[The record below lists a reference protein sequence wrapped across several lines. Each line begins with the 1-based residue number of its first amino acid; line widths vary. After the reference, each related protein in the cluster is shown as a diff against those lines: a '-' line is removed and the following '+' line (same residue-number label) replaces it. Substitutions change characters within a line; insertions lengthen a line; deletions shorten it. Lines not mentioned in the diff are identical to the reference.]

1 VLRPLIPF
9 IDGILEMGRKALQR
23 HTAHPVAADSRGD
36 TGAAGGGIDDSPVRT
51 RAQARTR
58 LVKPDDLRA
67 AVIRIGPGGSGRLV
81 RGLGGVKWRGG
92 TVAGILDAQHGER
105 RCLSSSLSA
114 RDSAKRS
121 SKLTSTRLDILVAS
135 SGSCAMTI

>member
-51 RAQARTR
+51 RAQARAR
-58 LVKPDDLRA
+58 LVPAGRPA
-67 AVIRIGPGGSGRLV
+67 CRSHTSWARRVRSIGTRP
-81 RGLGGVKWRGG
+81 
-92 TVAGILDAQHGER
+92 R
-105 RCLSSSLSA
+105 RS
-114 RDSAKRS
+114 
-121 SKLTSTRLDILVAS
+121 
-135 SGSCAMTI
+135 